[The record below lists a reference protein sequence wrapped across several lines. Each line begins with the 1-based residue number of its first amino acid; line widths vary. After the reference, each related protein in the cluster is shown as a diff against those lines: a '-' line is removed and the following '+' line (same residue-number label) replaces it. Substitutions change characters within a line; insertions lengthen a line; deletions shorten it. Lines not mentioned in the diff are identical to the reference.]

1 MSDVD
6 NLQDTN
12 YDDRP
17 IAKQPVKKNPYD
29 EKPIGGSK
37 IRATEEDIPIK
48 SNISDFEK
56 LLEKELRKNPDAVG
70 FDDVSEPAEAPKR
83 EFLKRK

>member
-1 MSDVD
+1 MP
-6 NLQDTN
+6 L
-12 YDDRP
+12 P
-17 IAKQPVKKNPYD
+17 KQSTKKNPYD

-37 IRATEEDIPIK
+37 FRGPEEEIPIK
-48 SNISDFEK
+48 SNITDFEK

-70 FDDVSEPAEAPKR
+70 YNDDVSEPAEAPKR